1 MFKCFKEAFSITYEN
16 LICISPLILF
26 MILIS
31 LYLGAAKVSIVNVL
45 SLCISIF
52 SLIIMF
58 AIFLSGWFYM
68 IKMAIINSRFSL
80 INLQKDFELLKVF
93 PTGVADYF
101 LTFVYFICCSLFILF
116 LIFLVDY
123 VIAINFIGPV
133 GLEINDL
140 VSFRDLTTIQY
151 IFSDLTYEQII
162 KLSGWVFLY
171 VVSTITYSLFTL
183 MWVPYLV
190 FRTKNVFAALWYSIT
205 DAFTSPK
212 ILTLLLGL
220 IVINCIFAVINSYI
234 MLNPFLFFIMTI
246 IYIFFIAH
254 MSMLVFLYY
263 DKKYTYEHE
272 D

>member
-1 MFKCFKEAFSITYEN
+1 MFRCFKEAFNITYEN

-31 LYLGAAKVSIVNVL
+31 LYLGAAKVSIVNAL

-101 LTFVYFICCSLFILF
+101 LTFVYFICCALFILF
-116 LIFLVDY
+116 VIFLVDY
-123 VIAINFIGPV
+123 VIAIKFIGPV
-133 GLEINDL
+133 GLELNDL
-140 VSFRDLTTIQY
+140 VKFRDLTTFQY
-151 IFSDLTYEQII
+151 LFADLTYEQII

-183 MWVPYLV
+183 MWVPYLI
-190 FRTKNVFAALWYSIT
+190 FRTKNIFMALWYSIK

-220 IVINCIFAVINSYI
+220 IIINCAFAVINSYI
-234 MLNPFLFFIMTI
+234 MLNPFLFFIMTM